1 MCEMCDKFK
10 TCVAC
15 EYGGCEEHRAVEEL
29 AKPVNDSSVTA
40 GTDRAVDAMKE
51 VKNWFT
57 DNYNDSTE
65 VGINPKDDDGSNPD
79 PNMYPNSDTTGGTT
93 GGSQIRDNMF
103 ELLRDTIAAVPQK
116 YWSRLG
122 IGYTTMSGQSF
133 PEACALHGAD
143 APVSFG
149 PQGEPIFRF
158 DLDQP
163 RDPDGKFAG
172 GEASG
177 ASAQSPEFEKQETKI
192 EGDVKTTKYVSPNH
206 SIIVEHNTKE
216 GKVTVKHLDKNGDLL
231 VQQTHD
237 SIGAARKELTT
248 QGIDHKFYA
257 LRSEQR
263 ADDEGGEWITIHGAH
278 VFIKDGV
285 IEKGPEGFVGKTP
298 QEIGSSS
305 SNGTAGPPP
314 LATWTS
320 GASSACS
327 RMRNEAK
334 KDIEEGRADS
344 NALVVACRKDDL
356 TGEAHRGIAVP
367 ETSGVLK
374 YKVGDE
380 IQLMPQSFSYDKGIA
395 QNFAKSEKDIHND
408 KFILHPDKTGPRW
421 ESVMFHVSASG
432 AKGWNIGSNTKY
444 KVHDEAEVAMQGR
457 YRVTGV
463 KHGTKGYDFSL
474 EQIGTF

>member
-1 MCEMCDKFK
+1 MLPIVKFDAK
-10 TCVAC
+10 IPVLIAGERQVA
-15 EYGGCEEHRAVEEL
+15 EENTR
-29 AKPVNDSSVTA
+29 S
-40 GTDRAVDAMKE
+40 
-51 VKNWFT
+51 F
-57 DNYNDSTE
+57 
-65 VGINPKDDDGSNPD
+65 NP
-79 PNMYPNSDTTGGTT
+79 
-93 GGSQIRDNMF
+93 
-103 ELLRDTIAAVPQK
+103 
-116 YWSRLG
+116 
-122 IGYTTMSGQSF
+122 
-133 PEACALHGAD
+133 
-143 APVSFG
+143 
-149 PQGEPIFRF
+149 
-158 DLDQP
+158 
-163 RDPDGKFAG
+163 
-172 GEASG
+172 
-177 ASAQSPEFEKQETKI
+177 
-192 EGDVKTTKYVSPNH
+192 
-206 SIIVEHNTKE
+206 
-216 GKVTVKHLDKNGDLL
+216 
-231 VQQTHD
+231 
-237 SIGAARKELTT
+237 
-248 QGIDHKFYA
+248 
-257 LRSEQR
+257 EQR

-432 AKGWNIGSNTKY
+432 AKGWNIGSNTMY
-444 KVHDEAEVAMQGR
+444 KVHDEAEVVMQGR

-463 KHGTKGYDFSL
+463 KHWKKGYDFAL